1 MKVLLES
8 SAIIEYLKGNK
19 RAKEVLD
26 NAEDFYVSSL
36 SAYEILLG
44 KVDESKILDFLS
56 AFKVLSVTLKDSVI
70 ASRIYKR
77 LKDKG
82 MLIGS
87 SFDILIAAQA
97 INRDLTL
104 VTKDTDFLRIKGEYE
119 NLKLLMLS

>member
-1 MKVLLES
+1 MKILLES

-19 RAKEVLD
+19 KVKDILD

-36 SAYEILLG
+36 SAFEILLG
-44 KVDESKILDFLS
+44 KIDENKMLDFLS
-56 AFKVLSVTLKDSVI
+56 SFKVLSVTLKDSVI

-77 LKDKG
+77 LRDKG

-87 SFDILIAAQA
+87 FDILMAAQA

-104 VTKDTDFLRIKGEYE
+104 ITKDTDFLRIKGEYE
-119 NLKLLMLS
+119 NFKLLMLS